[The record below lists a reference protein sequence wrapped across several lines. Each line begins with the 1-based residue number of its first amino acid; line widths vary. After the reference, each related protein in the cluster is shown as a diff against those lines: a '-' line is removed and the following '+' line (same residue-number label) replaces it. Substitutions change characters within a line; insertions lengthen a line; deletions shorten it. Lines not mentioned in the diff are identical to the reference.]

1 MRKFLLLFQIT
12 ALFLFG
18 NDLNYTIE
26 HLSDGTEAEN
36 NTLANEDGYE
46 IIIERDENTFNGDYT
61 IGIAGEYSFSTIDY
75 NTEPEI
81 NISNEATVLEDGIT
95 SIPFSYFDEEGDDLN
110 ITILQKASR
119 GYFYQNGENFIYTP
133 FQNVNGNDFIT
144 IQFDDGFDGI
154 VEKNISIAIKS
165 VDDAPILSDIS
176 DVSIEEGS
184 SSVTVS
190 LSVSDVDSFG
200 TPSFFTTSSNL
211 GIADISVSG
220 NSLKITPK
228 ENKFG
233 TSTIG
238 VSAYLGGSK
247 SEVKTFTLNI
257 SPVDDLPILT
267 NIADVSIQ
275 EDSETKIIPFSIT
288 DIDSDISKANFSIS
302 SSNLE
307 IADVKLSESGIEI
320 TPKDNMFGESEI
332 ILTASLD
339 GQTISENFK
348 LSVVSVDDIL
358 ILYQLS
364 NVTRQENSQTYIV
377 PIYISDI
384 DSDISETEFSINSS
398 NPEIADIKLLESGI
412 EITPKE
418 NMFGESEITLT
429 ASLDGQTVSQT
440 FKYTISG
447 VNSAPTISGLSDLSF
462 ETSIDEILETL
473 RVELY
478 DDIEVIKFSAIS
490 SNPELISVETDLK
503 KSEVYLRILQESVG
517 KADITVIAEDSE
529 GERTSEVFTVKI
541 YPNQAQI
548 CLERAKTELDFS
560 KISGENSSQD
570 YITKDLNLIEI
581 MDDCDEIV
589 SINWNSSKTN
599 IISNSGKVVLNKEKD
614 FIVQLSANLESADFT
629 AEKRFLLTVPKEE
642 FSDEVLLEKAKEN
655 ITFESI
661 KAKNSMRNQIYSDLN
676 LYELGSFD
684 TDISW
689 SSSPNIISE
698 SGSVFR
704 NINDTNVSLFATIT
718 KGEISTQKT
727 FNLVVKSLKS
737 EDSDIVSDDF
747 NWLTISKIL
756 GLNQNSENIKTNLS
770 LYSTGVSGS
779 DITWTSSNN
788 QVITTS
794 GTVLRNNSLDMYVQ
808 LIANI
813 SSGESYREKEFLLK
827 VLKEIPEDENTIYSF
842 NRIESSSE
850 VDKKIV
856 TLFAKDLNSSQE
868 IEATIE
874 ISSELLSET
883 FIDEDTLK
891 TFIEGNS
898 STSTI
903 YLNSDGTVETQIETT
918 NGANDIFVEAV
929 GGKVEVDKNG
939 TIFINSLGRDVFVEE
954 NGFVQHSVNKTV
966 ATSKLIGSSV
976 LVLKDNIQTSYQ
988 LISENESEKVIFKA
1002 LVETSNEEKTKTS
1015 FTLINLETGK
1025 NIELAHTLSDESN
1038 FPEDSKIEINKNING
1053 EIEITIKTKL
1063 VDNLFI
1069 E

>member
-36 NTLANEDGYE
+36 HTLANEDGYE
-46 IIIERDENTFNGDYT
+46 IIIEIDENTFYGDYAVGVT
-61 IGIAGEYSFSTIDY
+61 GEYSFSSIEY

-81 NISNEATVLEDGIT
+81 NISNEVTVLEDGIT

-144 IQFDDGFDGI
+144 VQFDDGFDGI

-165 VDDAPILSDIS
+165 VDDTPILADIS

-211 GIADISVSG
+211 EIANISVSR
-220 NSLKITPK
+220 NILKITPK

-307 IADVKLSESGIEI
+307 IADVKLLESGIEI
-320 TPKDNMFGESEI
+320 TPKENMFGESEI
-332 ILTASLD
+332 TLTAILD

-358 ILYQLS
+358 ILDQLS

-377 PIYISDI
+377 PFYISDI

-398 NPEIADIKLLESGI
+398 NPEIADVKLSESGI

-429 ASLDGQTVSQT
+429 ASLDGQTASQT

-447 VNSAPTISGLSDLSF
+447 VNSAPTISGLTDLSF
-462 ETSIDEILETL
+462 ETSIDETLETL

-478 DDIEVIKFSAIS
+478 DDIEVTKFSAIS
-490 SNPELISVETDLK
+490 SNSELISVNTNLENSEISLNISKEGVGET
-503 KSEVYLRILQESVG
+503 
-517 KADITVIAEDSE
+517 DITVIAEDSE

-614 FIVQLSANLESADFT
+614 FIVQLYANLESADFT
-629 AEKRFLLTVPKEE
+629 TEKRFLLTVPKEE
-642 FSDEVLLEKAKEN
+642 FSDEVLLEEAKEN

-676 LYELGSFD
+676 LYEIGTFD
-684 TDISW
+684 TNISW
-689 SSSPNIISE
+689 NSSPNIISNT
-698 SGSVFR
+698 GSLLR
-704 NINDTNVSLFATIT
+704 NSNDTPVSLFATIT
-718 KGEISTQKT
+718 KGAISTQKT
-727 FNLVVKSLKS
+727 FNLVVKGLKS
-737 EDSDIVSDDF
+737 EDSEIVSDDF

-794 GTVLRNNSLDMYVQ
+794 GTVLRNNSLDMYIQ

-868 IEATIE
+868 IESTIE

-903 YLNSDGTVETQIETT
+903 YLNSDGTVETQIETI